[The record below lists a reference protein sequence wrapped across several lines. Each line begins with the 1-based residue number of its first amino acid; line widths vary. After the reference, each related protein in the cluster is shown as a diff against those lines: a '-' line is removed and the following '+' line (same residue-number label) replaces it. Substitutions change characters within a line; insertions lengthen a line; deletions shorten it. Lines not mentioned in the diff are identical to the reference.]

1 MVMQRTIV
9 SADEF
14 DHLMTLPEHAERH
27 FELIHGEMVEVV
39 SNGYSSEIAALF
51 VAVLFNWVQIHPLE
65 RVTGA
70 DGGYMVNGERYIP
83 DAAYIS
89 KVKQPTRSYAAYNPL
104 APDLAVEVL
113 SPGNTPA
120 QIRTK
125 VFNYIQAGTVVW
137 LVDPDQQQV
146 EVYAPGQP
154 AQILGM
160 TDTLEGGNLLSGFTL
175 AINTIFPL

>member
-1 MVMQRTIV
+1 MQHTLV
-9 SADEF
+9 TADEF
-14 DHLMTLPEHAERH
+14 DHLIAQPEHAERH

-39 SNGYSSEIAALF
+39 SNGYSSEIGALL
-51 VAVLFNWVQIHPLE
+51 VAVLFNWVQINPLG

-83 DAAYIS
+83 DAAYITKAS
-89 KVKQPTRSYAAYNPL
+89 QPARSYAAYNPL
-104 APDLAVEVL
+104 PPDVAVEVL

-125 VFNYIQAGTVVW
+125 VFNYVQAGTVVW

-146 EVYAPGQP
+146 EVYAPGQS

-160 TDTLEGGNLLSGFTL
+160 DDTLEGGDLLPGFKL
-175 AINTIFPL
+175 AINTIFA